1 MAGRTTRRGFLAAV
15 AGATTLGGCQ
25 SGPDGGDGASTPTR
39 TASPSRTSN
48 SYEPTLHGQRPGAP
62 VESASVGM
70 TCLDDQARYYFVP
83 SVVWLEPGGTLT
95 WSAQSHCRQ
104 RTVAYHPANDRPR
117 RIPGGAEPWASPV
130 LQGSGSFEHV
140 LERPGVYDAFGLYE
154 SMGQVATVLVG
165 RPALEDQPAM
175 AADGADLPAP
185 ARGQL
190 ALHHGVVEE
199 LLA

>member
-1 MAGRTTRRGFLAAV
+1 MAGQTTRRGVLV
-15 AGATTLGGCQ
+15 VLAGAASLGGCQ
-25 SGPDGGDGASTPTR
+25 SVLEDGGSGESVQTATATPT
-39 TASPSRTSN
+39 SR
-48 SYEPTLHGQRPGAP
+48 SYEPALRGERPEAP

-70 TCLDDQARYYFVP
+70 TCLDGQGRYYFVP
-83 SVVWLEPGGTLT
+83 SVVWLAPGGSLT

-104 RTVAYHPANDRPR
+104 RTVAYHPANDRPLR
-117 RIPGGAEPWASPV
+117 TPEDAEPWASPV

-165 RPALEDQPAM
+165 RPSLEDQPAM

-185 ARGQL
+185 ARDQL
-190 ALHHGVVEE
+190 ALHHRVVED